1 MNNNL
6 LKVAADTIRKNSK
19 LLTRSTIDEFFNAV
33 ADDIEILRLNY
44 YEEEIL
50 EISGTISKLL
60 EDAGINWI
68 ALVECIPQGAFGA
81 HYRNVKSIMMPS
93 NVTSLAGWA
102 FYGSDFTEIT
112 FAGQLEYVGRSALDA
127 RLLRK
132 VKFLKSIKQCEFRAE
147 SFGDTAN
154 SLSEIDVLDSKE
166 DIKKMDFID
175 YLHSPKVTIK
185 CTDGDLIYIN
195 GELQGE

>member
-6 LKVAADTIRKNSK
+6 LKVAADIIRKNSK
-19 LLTRSTIDEFFNAV
+19 LLTRSTIDRFFVAV
-33 ADDIEILRLNY
+33 TDDISEIGSDY
-44 YEEEIL
+44 YEEDLL
-50 EISGTISKLL
+50 EIRGTISKLL

-68 ALVECIPQGAFGA
+68 ALVECIPEGAFGA
-81 HYRNVKSIMMPS
+81 HYEDVKSIMMPS
-93 NVTSLAGWA
+93 NVISLAGWA

-112 FAGQLEYVGRSALDA
+112 FAGQLEYIGMGALDA

-132 VKFLKSIKQCEFRAE
+132 IKFLKSIKQCEFRAE
-147 SFGDTAN
+147 PFGDTAN

-166 DIKKMDFID
+166 DIKKMSFID
-175 YLHSPKVTIK
+175 YLYSPKVTIK

>member
-1 MNNNL
+1 MDNNL
-6 LKVAADTIRKNSK
+6 LKVAADIVRKNIK
-19 LLTRSTIDEFFNAV
+19 LLTLSTIDRFFEAV
-33 ADDIEILRLNY
+33 TDDISEIGSDY
-44 YEEEIL
+44 DEEDLL
-50 EISGTISKLL
+50 EIRGTISKLL

-68 ALVECIPQGAFGA
+68 ALVECIPDGAFGA
-81 HYRNVKSIMMPS
+81 HYEDVKSIMIPS
-93 NVTSLAGWA
+93 NVTSLSGWA

-112 FAGQLEYVGRSALDA
+112 FAGQLDYVGIYALDA

-132 VKFLKSIKQCEFRAE
+132 IKFLKSIKQCEFRAE
-147 SFGDTAN
+147 PFGDTAN